1 MIKQHFGPGIAAGG
15 GFLTSSSRKGAP
27 ADKGDIGGGG
37 YSDDEE
43 EGLDER
49 EPEKA
54 ICPDNSKM
62 LFTALTQQLTT
73 EGVVG
78 TPDIDF
84 LQEFKHQIRQIH
96 KEQLSD

>member
-1 MIKQHFGPGIAAGG
+1 MIKQHFGPGITGS
-15 GFLTSSSRKGAP
+15 GFLASSSRKGVS
-27 ADKGDIGGGG
+27 ADGGDIGC

-62 LFTALTQQLTT
+62 LFSALTN
-73 EGVVG
+73 
-78 TPDIDF
+78 
-84 LQEFKHQIRQIH
+84 
-96 KEQLSD
+96 